1 MARNEQRRQKKLAL
15 KKSKRNEERRTIAR
29 AESSGIAGGMALA
42 SRWPVVQARVSA
54 TLWTQGIGYAV
65 LVRRGPGGLTAMG
78 LFLLDVYCL
87 GVKDVVARVA
97 PDYAISASL
106 ARMSDNGC
114 RWIDVSPEHVR
125 KLVEGTMGYALSLG
139 LAPHR
144 DCAAALS
151 IFGDLESSKCATE
164 FTFGF
169 EGQPHFIA
177 GPYDRQARIVEVIN
191 TLRRTC
197 GPDGFHYTVPI
208 ESPDLPDE
216 LVEVLDGTEQR
227 IIDLEESEFK
237 VIDSQP

>member
-15 KKSKRNEERRTIAR
+15 KKLKRNEERRIIAR

-54 TLWTQGIGYAV
+54 SLWDQGIGYAV

-78 LFLLDVYCL
+78 MFLVDVYCL
-87 GVKDVVARVA
+87 GVKDVMARVA
-97 PDYAISASL
+97 PDHAISSSL
-106 ARMSDNGC
+106 ARMSDEGS

-125 KLVEGTMGYALSLG
+125 KLVEGALGYALSLG

-144 DCAAALS
+144 DCAAAMS
-151 IFGDLESSKCATE
+151 IFGDLDSSQCATE
-164 FTFGF
+164 FTFGL

-177 GPYDRQARIVEVIN
+177 GPYDSRARIAEILK

-197 GPDGFHYTVPI
+197 GPDGFHYMVPFGSS
-208 ESPDLPDE
+208 ESPDE
-216 LVEVLDGTEQR
+216 VVGVLDSTEQG
-227 IIDLEESEFK
+227 ILHCPGEVSC
-237 VIDSQP
+237 